1 MLVRPLY
8 LGAGDRSR
16 TYDLRITNALL
27 YQLSYTGSREMKL
40 YGEIRDLGNRFCEIF
55 FSLLRLLRE
64 TLDPADFP
72 LSLHR
77 DATRR
82 GHIAKARLY

>member
-1 MLVRPLY
+1 
-8 LGAGDRSR
+8 
-16 TYDLRITNALL
+16 
-27 YQLSYTGSREMKL
+27 MKL